1 MYNKAFLLMM
11 ASLLFASFASPARA
25 QQADPCPEAVS
36 ALSSMPDDL
45 SKVQADIDRFTLCV
59 ERAQLLKRLNDLAL
73 ENEQNLQGIN
83 SANPGF
89 ALGGGPE
96 NNFPTFDRDAILG
109 MDEPQQPYYDEYAPD
124 YSENTYDGWA
134 IVNIFGVGSDLQA
147 KLSRSDGERAQVRE
161 GDKLEDGTKVVKITP
176 VSIEVSEKGKTRL
189 LSWLEGQ

>member
-1 MYNKAFLLMM
+1 MRSKTLLLVMFAAF
-11 ASLLFASFASPARA
+11 AFTGQQAGA
-25 QQADPCPEAVS
+25 QQLDPCPEAVS

-73 ENEQNLQGIN
+73 ENEQNLQGVN

-89 ALGGGPE
+89 TLGGSPAD
-96 NNFPTFDRDAILG
+96 NFPAFDRNAVLG
-109 MDEPQQPYYDEYAPD
+109 IPEPRPSYEEYAPD
-124 YSENTYDGWA
+124 YAANTYEGWS

-147 KLSRSDGERAQVRE
+147 KLSKSDGQRAQVRA
-161 GDKLEDGTKVVKITP
+161 GDKLEDGTKILGITP
-176 VSIEVSEKGKTRL
+176 VSVEISKTGKKSL